1 MDGYGPRTYGD
12 AFADVYDEWYA
23 GISDVDATVAT
34 LLELAAEGPV
44 LELGVGT
51 GRLALPLAAAGRSRG
66 IEVVGVDTSPA
77 MLERL
82 VVRDTAGL
90 VTDGTLDVI
99 EADMVHG
106 LPDRTFAMAFVAYN
120 TLFNLTDDGAQ
131 AECFRQVA
139 VRLRPGGRFVIE
151 AFVPD
156 EPARHG
162 DDVSV
167 RTLTADR
174 VVLSVTRHD
183 GERRTASGQFV
194 ELTEAGGVRL
204 RPWSIRYATPGELD
218 AMAAAAGF
226 DLEHRWEA
234 FDHTPFDAES
244 PRHVTV
250 YRRAGAI
257 GATPDD
263 P

>member
-1 MDGYGPRTYGD
+1 MDGRIAQVLAGFD
-12 AFADVYDEWYA
+12 A
-23 GISDVDATVAT
+23 IS
-34 LLELAAEGPV
+34 LE
-44 LELGVGT
+44 
-51 GRLALPLAAAGRSRG
+51 ALNEKA
-66 IEVVGVDTSPA
+66 A

-82 VVRDTAGL
+82 VAHDTTGL
-90 VTDGTLDVI
+90 VADGTLAVL

-106 LPDRTFAMAFVAYN
+106 LPDRTFTMTFVAYN
-120 TLFNLTDDGAQ
+120 TLFNLTNDGAQ

-139 VRLRPGGRFVIE
+139 DRLRPGGRFVIE

-234 FDHTPFDAES
+234 FDRTPFDAES

-263 P
+263 R